1 MLQIEEPTAPEPGEE
16 IAPRRGLASWGRRR
30 RLTALA
36 AVTYVL
42 LRVESV
48 LASPAFHTPD
58 TASYTSGQATRPPLG
73 SFLISTFGTTGYEL
87 LSAVVST
94 AGFVALAVAMW
105 DPARRRWSLGI
116 ATFLGIVSMLPT
128 FHVYEH
134 WLIPDSF
141 LVGVCCLALALAW
154 RPHGPR
160 WRPVALVALLVLAT
174 LAKEIGFSLAL
185 LIAFV
190 AAIRWSWRTAL
201 VAVALT
207 GVLFATVVSP
217 ASDRPG
223 RVLAQEPLD
232 TPLTMNRFRIIAASL
247 AWWSIDDRLLE
258 VNHRAAECGMTLE
271 QFTKETF
278 GLTNLVVHFRHCPEL
293 WQATDALSQFDVL
306 LIHAEHPEFIDE
318 GVRRGFAPR
327 MQAMAEWSRYRWSSP
342 GWFRVDRVLA
352 GLLSTVS
359 LAAVVLSLVRRR
371 GRRLALV
378 VLAANG
384 LALAAILVDPSG
396 QDRHAYPFRVVALVV
411 ALMALTDAFAP
422 RALPVTEGA
431 AGTRPDTLQD

>member
-1 MLQIEEPTAPEPGEE
+1 M
-16 IAPRRGLASWGRRR
+16 
-30 RLTALA
+30 
-36 AVTYVL
+36 
-42 LRVESV
+42 
-48 LASPAFHTPD
+48 
-58 TASYTSGQATRPPLG
+58 
-73 SFLISTFGTTGYEL
+73 
-87 LSAVVST
+87 ST
-94 AGFVALAVAMW
+94 AGFVALAAAMRG
-105 DPARRRWSLGI
+105 PERRPWSTGI
-116 ATFLGIVSMLPT
+116 AVFLGVVSMLPT

-141 LVGVCCLALALAW
+141 LVGICCMSLALAW
-154 RPHGPR
+154 RKDGPR
-160 WRPVALVALLVLAT
+160 WRPYALISLLVLAT
-174 LAKEIGFSLAL
+174 LAKEIGFSLAI
-185 LIAFV
+185 LIALV

-207 GVLFATVVSP
+207 GVLFVAVVSP

-258 VNHRAAECGMTLE
+258 VNHRAAECGMTID

-278 GLTNLVVHFRHCPEL
+278 GLTNMVVHFRHCPEL
-293 WQATDALSQFDVL
+293 WEATDSLSQFDVL
-306 LIHAEHPEFIDE
+306 MIHAKHPEFIDK
-318 GVRRGFAPR
+318 GVERGFAPR
-327 MQAMAEWSRYRWSSP
+327 MQAMAEWSRYRWSATP
-342 GWFRVDRVLA
+342 WFRLDRILA

-359 LAAVVLSLVRRR
+359 LAAVALSVVRRR

-411 ALMALTDAFAP
+411 ALMSLTEAFAP
-422 RALPVTEGA
+422 RARPEPVD
-431 AGTRPDTLQD
+431 AGDGHTPEPTPS